1 MIHSVDTT
9 LEVECCILSFGQS
22 VRFYRK
28 NKGWTQQQLAER
40 LASTKQW
47 ISAIENGKPSVKL
60 ETVKKLALIFD
71 VSMAKLLND

>member
-9 LEVECCILSFGQS
+9 LEVECCILSFGKS

-40 LASTKQW
+40 LAVPNNGFRLLKT
-47 ISAIENGKPSVKL
+47 ENPQ
-60 ETVKKLALIFD
+60 
-71 VSMAKLLND
+71 